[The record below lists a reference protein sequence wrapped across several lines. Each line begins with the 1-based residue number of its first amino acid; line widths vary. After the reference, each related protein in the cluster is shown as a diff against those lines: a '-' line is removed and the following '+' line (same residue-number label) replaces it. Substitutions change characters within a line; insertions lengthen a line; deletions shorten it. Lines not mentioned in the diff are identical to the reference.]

1 MHRFKRVALAAL
13 MLLLVL
19 LVIAFILENREPAS
33 LVFLGWSSA
42 QLPMAAYIIS
52 TLLVGMVVGP
62 LVAWLFGRRT
72 GRRL

>member
-42 QLPMAAYIIS
+42 QLPMAAYVIS
-52 TLLVGMVVGP
+52 ALLVGMVVGP
-62 LVAWLFGRRT
+62 LLAWLFGRRT